1 MTIETEVK
9 TLQKLSMFSNLDI
22 AKLKLVAMISDRV
35 TFAAGEAIFRAG
47 DPSDA
52 AYIVL
57 DGSVRIHGEGV
68 IEPESGINQ
77 CGVMLLGEVGILC
90 GRRRSITIVAETPVT
105 ALRIQRE
112 DFLRLIRETPD
123 FGFAVMRELAEQLD
137 SGTRLLTRHM
147 THVTNAK

>member
-1 MTIETEVK
+1 MTIEAEVK
-9 TLQKLSMFSNLDI
+9 ALQKLDMFSNLDM

-35 TFAAGEAIFRAG
+35 AFHAGEAIFRAG

-57 DGSVRIHGEGV
+57 EGSVRLAGDGDV
-68 IEPESGINQ
+68 EPAKPFRKS
-77 CGVMLLGEVGILC
+77 GVMLLGEVGILC
-90 GRRRSITIVAETPVT
+90 GRRRSITIVAETDVT

-112 DFLRLIRETPD
+112 DFQRLIRETPE

-137 SGTRLLTRHM
+137 RGTKFVTEHL
-147 THVTNAK
+147 THVDK

>member
-1 MTIETEVK
+1 MTIEAEVK
-9 TLQKLSMFSNLDI
+9 ALQQLDMFSNLDM

-35 TFAAGEAIFRAG
+35 VFHAGDAIFRAG

-57 DGSVRIHGEGV
+57 EGSVRLQGE
-68 IEPESGINQ
+68 IEPAKSIRK

-90 GRRRSITIVAETPVT
+90 GRRRSINIIAESDVT

-112 DFLRLIRETPD
+112 DFQRLIRETPE
-123 FGFAVMRELAEQLD
+123 FAFAVMRELAEQLD
-137 SGTRLLTRHM
+137 RGAKLVTERLAHA
-147 THVTNAK
+147 NE

>member
-1 MTIETEVK
+1 MTIETEVR
-9 TLQKLSMFSNLDI
+9 TLQKLDMFSNLDM

-35 TFAAGEAIFRAG
+35 VFHAGEAIFRAG

-52 AYIVL
+52 AFIVL
-57 DGSVRIHGEGV
+57 EGSVRLSGAGGV
-68 IEPESGINQ
+68 EPAKPLRK

-90 GRRRSITIVAETPVT
+90 GRRRSITIVAETDVT

-112 DFLRLIRETPD
+112 DFQRLIRETPE

-137 SGTRLLTRHM
+137 RGAKLVAERLAH
-147 THVTNAK
+147 ADE

>member
-1 MTIETEVK
+1 MTIEAEVK
-9 TLQKLSMFSNLDI
+9 TLQKLPMFSNLDV

-35 TFAAGEAIFRAG
+35 TFRAGETVFHRG
-47 DPSDA
+47 DPSDS

-57 DGSVRIHGEGV
+57 EGSVRLIGEEEFKL
-68 IEPESGINQ
+68 EPNP
-77 CGVMLLGEVGILC
+77 CRTGVMLLGEVGILC
-90 GRRRSITIVAETPVT
+90 GRRRGITVIADTDLT

-137 SGTRLLTRHM
+137 SGTQLLTRHL
-147 THVTNAK
+147 THVQK